1 VTRFSDYLADMQ
13 ERGSKFLDR
22 LGRGRRAS
30 AHVRTILG
38 DSVVD
43 TYNQAQ
49 VLRARGTGATAML
62 VHDALLGDTDEPC
75 ETANGQTWS
84 PAYAQTH
91 LKQHPNCTRE
101 FTVLRH
107 GDERDLDRVEGMEET

>member
-1 VTRFSDYLADMQ
+1 VSRFSEYLTELR
-13 ERGSKFLDR
+13 ERGARFLDR

-43 TYNQAQ
+43 TYNGAQ
-49 VLRARGTGATAML
+49 LIRGRVLGSAGVL

-75 ETANGQTWS
+75 ETADGQRWS
-84 PAYAQTH
+84 LAHAMAN
-91 LKQHPNCTRE
+91 KKEHPNCTRE
-101 FTVLRH
+101 FTLVQP
-107 GDERDLDRVEGMEET
+107 GDTRELDRVE